1 MNLISGVLK
10 EDYSDYVLYFVES
23 LSDELKQE
31 IRSRLSAVC
40 HGVDQA
46 QSAAKIYSYKETA
59 KEFVKRYK
67 SDKNA
72 SEKRKKGMIG
82 ELLVHII
89 LEIEGR
95 FTTASPFFNMEER
108 SFKKGYDVALFEE
121 KTNELWIA
129 EVKSGEI
136 QKNQKDASAA
146 ATGLINTAKNDLKVR
161 LNDYNTS
168 LWLNALNAA
177 KVTMS
182 DSNNQKDAVIK
193 LLEKCSDDAVEEK
206 NSSNSFNVVLSA
218 TLFHPISEP
227 MEAEKIGK
235 KHLRIVNENLFK
247 KVLIM
252 AKCTKTNTMSYN
264 LIIKVNNTNVRR
276 NIKLWQAITENRI
289 LSSRDG
295 PTNRVP
301 ESS

>member
-1 MNLISGVLK
+1 
-10 EDYSDYVLYFVES
+10 
-23 LSDELKQE
+23 
-31 IRSRLSAVC
+31 
-40 HGVDQA
+40 
-46 QSAAKIYSYKETA
+46 
-59 KEFVKRYK
+59 
-67 SDKNA
+67 
-72 SEKRKKGMIG
+72 MIG

-252 AKCTKTNTMSYN
+252 AIQKETFDAVYDF
-264 LIIKVNNTNVRR
+264 L
-276 NIKLWQAITENRI
+276 
-289 LSSRDG
+289 
-295 PTNRVP
+295 
-301 ESS
+301 ESEANDEK